1 MCWRCAAASCGRQ
14 IFRRCADAVSLA
26 AARTPDPPVLRRP
39 GERGLACV
47 SAVLGWLGAAVLG
60 LLFAIVMLA
69 VLRRYLFGAGLI
81 WSDELAIWLNVAL
94 VALGMPLA
102 ATSALSMRL
111 DVLVRLL
118 PGGGQRL
125 AAILADAIA
134 VHGALVIAIG
144 GAGVAALVGGT
155 STVLGLPESLRFAA
169 FATGGGLT
177 VLLLLWR
184 AALDRS
190 VAAALASLLLG
201 LGLYLAAQSTTGLS
215 LTTPSLV
222 AALAAGIGL
231 LIGAPLPFAL
241 LAGVSLSGP
250 FGGMLPEPAI
260 VQNTVSGVSKFLL
273 LAIPFFLLAGELL
286 TAGGLAERLVRFAA
300 SLVGHWRAGLAQTAL
315 VASTL
320 FSGASGSSVANAAFG
335 AKVMAPALVARGYP
349 PANAA
354 AIVAGVSMLDNII
367 PPSIAFL
374 ILAAATNL
382 SVGSLL
388 VGGFVA
394 GAVLVPAL
402 AIGIH
407 LSIRGVVDTAPKASA
422 GERAKSFVGA
432 LPAIGLGVVV
442 VVGIRF
448 GVVTVTEAS
457 ALAVAYA
464 LVVCLALRSLDFAGV
479 GRALRSSAGEAAAVG
494 LLIGASAPFAF
505 LLAVD
510 RVSEHMAALVTAFGG
525 GPYAVMLLANLV
537 LLVAG
542 LFLDIGAAILLL
554 APLMLP
560 VAIAAGLDPIQ
571 FGVIL
576 VVNLMIHGLTPPL
589 GILVYVVS
597 GITRV
602 PAAAVFRAVLP
613 LLASLLAALAVLC
626 LGAAAWPSL
635 PPSIKELF

>member
-1 MCWRCAAASCGRQ
+1 V
-14 IFRRCADAVSLA
+14 ADAAIDEGAAA
-26 AARTPDPPVLRRP
+26 AARSMPEPTVPSQQSPPPVAGTRSAAALA
-39 GERGLACV
+39 GLVAT
-47 SAVLGWLGAAVLG
+47 LEILGAVILAG
-60 LLFAIVMLA
+60 LFVVVMLA
-69 VLRRYLFGAGLI
+69 VLRRYALGGGFV

-94 VALGMPLA
+94 VAVGAPLA
-102 ATSALSMRL
+102 ATSALAMRL
-111 DVLVRLL
+111 DVIVRLL
-118 PGGGQRL
+118 PQRGQAI
-125 AAILADAIA
+125 AAVFADAVA
-134 VHGALVIAIG
+134 VHGSLVLAIG
-144 GAGVAALVGGT
+144 GASVAALVGGT

-169 FATGGGLT
+169 FAIGGGLT
-177 VLLLLWR
+177 VVVVLWR

-190 VAAALASLLLG
+190 LLAALASLALG
-201 LGLYLAAQSTTGLS
+201 VTLYAIAQSSTGLFVA
-215 LTTPSLV
+215 TPSLV
-222 AALAAGIGL
+222 AALAAGLGL
-231 LIGAPLPFAL
+231 LLGAPLPYAL
-241 LAGVSLSGP
+241 LAGVSLSGA
-250 FGGMLPEPAI
+250 FGGLLPEPAI

-286 TAGGLAERLVRFAA
+286 TSGGLAERLVRFAA
-300 SLVGHWRAGLAQTAL
+300 ALVGHLRAGLAQTAL
-315 VASTL
+315 VASVL

-335 AKVMAPALVARGYP
+335 AKVMAPTLIARGYP
-349 PANAA
+349 PAHAA

-374 ILAAATNL
+374 ILATATNL

-388 VGGFVA
+388 VGGFIA
-394 GAVLVPAL
+394 GGVLALAL

-407 LSIRGVVDTAPKASA
+407 LSVRDVVDSAPKAN
-422 GERAKSFVGA
+422 GEERAASFIGA

-464 LVVCLALRSLDFAGV
+464 LVTCLALRSLNAASVFA
-479 GRALRSSAGEAAAVG
+479 ALRKSATEAAAVG
-494 LLIGASAPFAF
+494 MLIGASAPFAF
-505 LLAVD
+505 LLALD
-510 RVSEHMAALVTAFGG
+510 RVSDQMAGLVTALGG

-554 APLMLP
+554 APLLLP

-602 PAAAVFRAVLP
+602 PAGAVFRAVLP
-613 LLASLLAALAVLC
+613 LLGTLLVALALLS

-635 PPSIKELF
+635 PAWLKLAL

>member
-1 MCWRCAAASCGRQ
+1 MSDVNLAGLDPDAPHRADLQSGRS
-14 IFRRCADAVSLA
+14 R
-26 AARTPDPPVLRRP
+26 
-39 GERGLACV
+39 RGLA
-47 SAVLGWLGAAVLG
+47 VLSNTLEWLGAVILAA
-60 LLFAIVMLA
+60 LFLVVMAA
-69 VLRRYLFGAGLI
+69 VLRRYVLGGGLV

-94 VALGMPLA
+94 VAVGMPLA
-102 ATSALSMRL
+102 ATSALAMRL
-111 DVLVRLL
+111 EVIVRLL
-118 PGGGQRL
+118 PAKGQRV
-125 AAILADAIA
+125 AEVVANAVA
-134 VHGALVIAIG
+134 VHGALVLALG
-144 GAGVAALVGGT
+144 GAGVAQLVGGT

-169 FATGGGLT
+169 FAVGGGLT
-177 VLLLLWR
+177 MLAVLWR

-190 VAAALASLLLG
+190 IIVALSSLVLG
-201 LGLYLAAQSTTGLS
+201 AGFYLAAQSVTGLFVS
-215 LTTPSLV
+215 TPSLI
-222 AALAAGIGL
+222 AALFAGLGL
-231 LIGAPLPFAL
+231 ILGAPLPFAL
-241 LAGVSLSGP
+241 LAGVSLTGA
-250 FGGMLPEPAI
+250 FGGLLPEPAI

-300 SLVGHWRAGLAQTAL
+300 SMVGHLRAGLAQTAL
-315 VASTL
+315 VTSVL

-335 AKVMAPALVARGYP
+335 AKVMAPTLVARGYP

-374 ILAAATNL
+374 ILASATNL

-388 VGGFVA
+388 VGGFIA
-394 GAVLVPAL
+394 GGVLAL
-402 AIGIH
+402 ALGIGIH
-407 LSIRGVVDTAPKASA
+407 LSVREVAPQPKAS
-422 GERAKSFVGA
+422 GNERARSFVGA

-448 GVVTVTEAS
+448 GVVTTTEAS

-464 LVVCLALRSLDFAGV
+464 LVVCLALRSLNPGTVIA
-479 GRALRSSAGEAAAVG
+479 ALRKSATEAAAVG

-505 LLAVD
+505 LLALD
-510 RVSEHMAALVTAFGG
+510 RVSDQMAGLVTALGG

-554 APLMLP
+554 APLLLP

-602 PAAAVFRAVLP
+602 PAGHVFRAVLP
-613 LLASLLAALAVLC
+613 LLASLICALALLC

-635 PPSIKELF
+635 PASFKELF

>member
-1 MCWRCAAASCGRQ
+1 MTT
-14 IFRRCADAVSLA
+14 LA
-26 AARTPDPPVLRRP
+26 ATPAQRPMSLRDRSA
-39 GERGLACV
+39 RGLARLQ
-47 SAVLGWLGAAVLG
+47 SMLEILGAAILAA
-60 LLFAIVMLA
+60 LFAIVMVA
-69 VLRRYLFGAGLI
+69 VLRRYLLGGGLV

-94 VALGMPLA
+94 VAVGMPLA
-102 ATSALSMRL
+102 ATSALAMRL
-111 DVLVRLL
+111 DVVVRLL
-118 PGGGQRL
+118 PQRAQ
-125 AAILADAIA
+125 AAAVVFADAVA
-134 VHGALVIAIG
+134 VQGAFVLAIG
-144 GAGVAALVGGT
+144 GAGVAQLVGGT

-169 FATGGGLT
+169 FAAGGAATIL
-177 VLLLLWR
+177 VVLWR

-190 VAAALASLLLG
+190 TVAAALSLVLG
-201 LGLYLAAQSTTGLS
+201 GALYAAAQLSTGVFVE
-215 LTTPSLV
+215 TPSLV
-222 AALAAGIGL
+222 AALAAGL
-231 LIGAPLPFAL
+231 ALILGAPLPFAL
-241 LAGVSLSGP
+241 LAGVSLTGA
-250 FGGMLPEPAI
+250 FGGLLPEPAI

-300 SLVGHWRAGLAQTAL
+300 ALVGHLRAGLAQTAL
-315 VASTL
+315 VSSVL

-335 AKVMAPALVARGYP
+335 AKVMAPTLIARGYP
-349 PANAA
+349 PAHAA

-374 ILAAATNL
+374 ILATATNL

-394 GAVLVPAL
+394 GGVLALAL

-407 LSIRGVVDTAPKASA
+407 LSVREVVDAAPKASA
-422 GERAKSFVGA
+422 QERTRSLIGA

-448 GVVTVTEAS
+448 GIVTTTEAS

-464 LVVCLALRSLDFAGV
+464 LVTCLALHSLNAGSVFA
-479 GRALRSSAGEAAAVG
+479 ALRKSATEAAAVG
-494 LLIGASAPFAF
+494 MLIGASAPFAF
-505 LLAVD
+505 LLALD
-510 RVSEHMAALVTAFGG
+510 RVSDQMAGLVTVFGG
-525 GPYAVMLLANLV
+525 GPYAVMLLSNLV

-554 APLMLP
+554 APLLLP
-560 VAIAAGLDPIQ
+560 VAITAGLDPIQ

-589 GILVYVVS
+589 GILVYVVA

-602 PAAAVFRAVLP
+602 PAGAVFRAVLP
-613 LLASLLAALAVLC
+613 LLASLLVALAVLC

-635 PPSIKELF
+635 PLSFKELFR

>member
-1 MCWRCAAASCGRQ
+1 MTAFANPPPTRHDRRRDRSGR
-14 IFRRCADAVSLA
+14 ALA
-26 AARTPDPPVLRRP
+26 
-39 GERGLACV
+39 GLV
-47 SAVLGWLGAAVLG
+47 AVLEWLGAGILAT
-60 LLFAIVMLA
+60 LFLVVMAA
-69 VLRRYLFGAGLI
+69 VLRRYVLGGGLV

-94 VALGMPLA
+94 VAVGAPLA
-102 ATSALSMRL
+102 ATSALAMRL
-111 DVLVRLL
+111 DVIVRLL
-118 PGGGQRL
+118 PERGQRI
-125 AAILADAIA
+125 AGILADAVA
-134 VHGALVIAIG
+134 VHGSLVLAIG
-144 GAGVAALVGGT
+144 GANVAALVGGT
-155 STVLGLPESLRFAA
+155 STVLGLPESWRFAA
-169 FATGGGLT
+169 FAIGGGLT
-177 VLLLLWR
+177 VLMVIWR
-184 AALDRS
+184 AALARS
-190 VAAALASLLLG
+190 AAAALASLG
-201 LGLYLAAQSTTGLS
+201 LGVALYLLAQSTTGLFVA
-215 LTTPSLV
+215 TPSLV
-222 AALAAGIGL
+222 AALAAGLGL
-231 LIGAPLPFAL
+231 LLGAPLPYAL
-241 LAGVSLSGP
+241 LAGVSLTGAV
-250 FGGMLPEPAI
+250 GGLLPEPAI

-300 SLVGHWRAGLAQTAL
+300 SLVGHLRAGLAQTAL
-315 VASTL
+315 VSSVL

-335 AKVMAPALVARGYP
+335 AKVMAPTLVARGYP
-349 PANAA
+349 PAHAA

-374 ILAAATNL
+374 ILATATNL

-394 GAVLVPAL
+394 GGVLALAL

-407 LSIRGVVDTAPKASA
+407 LSVRDVVDAAPKASRQ
-422 GERAKSFVGA
+422 ERAKSLIGA

-448 GVVTVTEAS
+448 GVVTTTEAS
-457 ALAVAYA
+457 ALAVTYG
-464 LVVCLALRSLDFAGV
+464 LVTCLALRSLNAGTV
-479 GRALRSSAGEAAAVG
+479 FGALRKAATEAAAVG
-494 LLIGASAPFAF
+494 MLIGASAPFAF
-505 LLAVD
+505 LLALD
-510 RVSEHMAALVTAFGG
+510 RVSDQMAGLVTALGG

-554 APLMLP
+554 APLLLP

-589 GILVYVVS
+589 GILVYVVA

-602 PAAAVFRAVLP
+602 PAGAVFRAVLP
-613 LLASLLAALAVLC
+613 LLASLLVALALLC

-635 PPSIKELF
+635 PPSFKDLF

>member
-1 MCWRCAAASCGRQ
+1 MPGAAIIARP
-14 IFRRCADAVSLA
+14 A
-26 AARTPDPPVLRRP
+26 AGPARTRS
-39 GERGLACV
+39 ERGLAILV
-47 SAVLGWLGAAVLG
+47 AALEWAGAAVLAM
-60 LLFAIVMLA
+60 LFMVVMAA
-69 VLRRYLFGAGLI
+69 VARRYLTGGGLV

-94 VALGMPLA
+94 VAIGAPLA
-102 ATSALSMRL
+102 ATGALAMRL
-111 DVLVRLL
+111 DVIVGLL
-118 PGGGQRL
+118 PPLGRRL
-125 AAILADAIA
+125 AALLAEAVAI
-134 VHGALVIAIG
+134 HGALVLLFG
-144 GAGVAALVGGT
+144 GASVAALVGGT

-169 FATGGGLT
+169 FAAGGGAT
-177 VLLLLWR
+177 VLVLIWR
-184 AALDRS
+184 AAL
-190 VAAALASLLLG
+190 
-201 LGLYLAAQSTTGLS
+201 AQSWPEALVSLALGGALYGLAQVQTGIIVEKA
-215 LTTPSLV
+215 SLV
-222 AALAAGIGL
+222 AGGAAAAGL
-231 LIGAPLPFAL
+231 LLGAPLPFAL
-241 LAGVSLSGP
+241 LSGVSLSGA

-260 VQNTVSGVSKFLL
+260 VQNTVAGVSKFLL

-286 TAGGLAERLVRFAA
+286 TSGGLAERLVRFAA
-300 SLVGHWRAGLAQTAL
+300 ALVGHWRAGLAQTAL
-315 VASTL
+315 VASVL

-335 AKVMAPALVARGYP
+335 AKVMAPALIARGYP

-394 GAVLVPAL
+394 GGILALAL

-407 LSIRGVVDTAPKASA
+407 LSIRGVVDSGPRAD
-422 GERAKSFVGA
+422 GRERARSFVGA
-432 LPAIGLGVVV
+432 LPAVGLGIVV

-464 LVVCLALRSLDFAGV
+464 LVACLALRSLTGGTVLAC
-479 GRALRSSAGEAAAVG
+479 LRKAAGEAAAVG

-505 LLAVD
+505 LLAVE
-510 RVSEHMAALVTAFGG
+510 RVSEQMASLVTVFGG
-525 GPYAVMLLANLV
+525 GPFAVMLLSNLV

-554 APLMLP
+554 GPLLLP
-560 VAIAAGLDPIQ
+560 VATAAGIDPIQ
-571 FGVIL
+571 FGVVL

-602 PAAAVFRAVLP
+602 PTASVFRAVLP
-613 LLASLLAALAVLC
+613 LLASLLTALLALCLAV
-626 LGAAAWPSL
+626 AAWPSL
-635 PPSIKELF
+635 PATIREFAR

>member
-1 MCWRCAAASCGRQ
+1 MTAAATSVGSEMPM
-14 IFRRCADAVSLA
+14 RRSRPLA
-26 AARTPDPPVLRRP
+26 LLVAAL
-39 GERGLACV
+39 EWA
-47 SAVLGWLGAAVLG
+47 GAAVLA
-60 LLFAIVMLA
+60 LLFVVVMAA
-69 VLRRYLFGAGLI
+69 VMRRYLFGGGLV

-94 VALGMPLA
+94 VAIGAPLA
-102 ATSALSMRL
+102 ATSALAMRF
-111 DVLVRLL
+111 DVVVGLL
-118 PGGGQRL
+118 PPAGRRV
-125 AAILADAIA
+125 AAILAEAIA
-134 VHGALVIAIG
+134 IHGALVLALG
-144 GAGVAALVGGT
+144 GASVAALVGGT

-169 FATGGGLT
+169 FALGGGLT
-177 VLLLLWR
+177 VLVLVWR
-184 AALDRS
+184 GALAQS
-190 VAAALASLLLG
+190 WPAALASLALG
-201 LGLYLAAQSTTGLS
+201 SALYGAAQLESGLFVEKA
-215 LTTPSLV
+215 SLV
-222 AALAAGIGL
+222 AGLAAAAGL
-231 LIGAPLPFAL
+231 LLGAPLPFAL
-241 LAGVSLSGP
+241 LAGVSLSGA
-250 FGGMLPEPAI
+250 FGGLLPEPAI
-260 VQNTVSGVSKFLL
+260 VQNTVAGVSKFLL

-300 SLVGHWRAGLAQTAL
+300 ALVGHFRAGLAQTAL
-315 VASTL
+315 VASVL

-394 GAVLVPAL
+394 GGVLALAL

-407 LSIRGVVDTAPKASA
+407 LSVRGVVDSGPRAS
-422 GERAKSFVGA
+422 GEERAKSLVGA
-432 LPAIGLGVVV
+432 LPAIGLGIVV

-464 LVVCLALRSLDFAGV
+464 LVACLLLRSLNAGTV
-479 GRALRSSAGEAAAVG
+479 LASLRKAAGEAAAVG

-510 RVSEHMAALVTAFGG
+510 RVSEQMAGLVTAFGG
-525 GPYAVMLLANLV
+525 GPLAVMLLANLV

-554 APLMLP
+554 APLLLP
-560 VAIAAGLDPIQ
+560 AAVAAGIDPIQ
-571 FGVIL
+571 FGVVL

-597 GITRV
+597 GIMRL

-613 LLASLLAALAVLC
+613 LLASLLVALLAMCLAV
-626 LGAAAWPSL
+626 AAWPSL
-635 PPSIKELF
+635 PAAFRELFR

>member
-1 MCWRCAAASCGRQ
+1 VTLLECLGAG
-14 IFRRCADAVSLA
+14 ILA
-26 AARTPDPPVLRRP
+26 A
-39 GERGLACV
+39 
-47 SAVLGWLGAAVLG
+47 
-60 LLFAIVMLA
+60 LFLVVMAA
-69 VLRRYLFGAGLI
+69 VLRRYVLGGGLV

-94 VALGMPLA
+94 VAVGAPLA

-111 DVLVRLL
+111 DVIVRLL
-118 PGGGQRL
+118 PERGQRI
-125 AAILADAIA
+125 AAIFADAVA
-134 VHGALVIAIG
+134 VHGSLVLAIG
-144 GAGVAALVGGT
+144 GASVAALVGGT
-155 STVLGLPESLRFAA
+155 STVLGLPESWRFAA
-169 FATGGGLT
+169 FAIGGGLT
-177 VLLLLWR
+177 VLVVIWR

-190 VAAALASLLLG
+190 VLAALTSLG
-201 LGLYLAAQSTTGLS
+201 FGIALYLLAQSTTGLFVA
-215 LTTPSLV
+215 TPSLV
-222 AALAAGIGL
+222 AALAAGLGL
-231 LIGAPLPFAL
+231 LLGAPLPYAL
-241 LAGVSLSGP
+241 LAGVSLTGAV
-250 FGGMLPEPAI
+250 GGLLPEPAI

-300 SLVGHWRAGLAQTAL
+300 SLVGHLRAGLAQTAL
-315 VASTL
+315 VSSVL

-335 AKVMAPALVARGYP
+335 AKVMAPTLVARGYP
-349 PANAA
+349 PAHAA

-374 ILAAATNL
+374 ILATATNL

-394 GAVLVPAL
+394 GGVLAL
-402 AIGIH
+402 ALATGIH
-407 LSIRGVVDTAPKASA
+407 LSVRDVVDAAPKASRQ
-422 GERAKSFVGA
+422 ERAKSLVGA

-448 GVVTVTEAS
+448 GVVTTTEAS

-464 LVVCLALRSLDFAGV
+464 LVTCLALRSLNAGTV
-479 GRALRSSAGEAAAVG
+479 FGALRKSATEAAAVG
-494 LLIGASAPFAF
+494 MLIGASAPFAF
-505 LLAVD
+505 LLALD
-510 RVSEHMAALVTAFGG
+510 RVSDQVAGLVTVLGG

-554 APLMLP
+554 APLLLP

-589 GILVYVVS
+589 GILVYVVA

-602 PAAAVFRAVLP
+602 PAGAVFRAVLP
-613 LLASLLAALAVLC
+613 LLASLLVALALLC

-635 PPSIKELF
+635 PPSFKDLF

>member
-1 MCWRCAAASCGRQ
+1 MPARQ
-14 IFRRCADAVSLA
+14 SRLLA
-26 AARTPDPPVLRRP
+26 L
-39 GERGLACV
+39 LAT
-47 SAVLGWLGAAVLG
+47 ALEWLGAAVLG
-60 LLFAIVMLA
+60 LLFLVVMAA
-69 VLRRYLFGAGLI
+69 VARRYLFGGGLV

-94 VALGMPLA
+94 VAIGAPLA
-102 ATSALSMRL
+102 ATSTLAMRFE
-111 DVLVRLL
+111 VVVGLL
-118 PGGGQRL
+118 PPAGRRL
-125 AAILADAIA
+125 AAILAEAIA
-134 VHGALVIAIG
+134 IHGALVLAVG
-144 GAGVAALVGGT
+144 GASVAALVGGT

-169 FATGGGLT
+169 FAIGGGLT
-177 VLLLLWR
+177 VLIVLWR
-184 AALDRS
+184 AALAQS
-190 VAAALASLLLG
+190 WPAALVALALG
-201 LGLYLAAQSTTGLS
+201 SALYGAAQLETGLFVEKA
-215 LTTPSLV
+215 SLV
-222 AALAAGIGL
+222 AGLAAAAGL
-231 LIGAPLPFAL
+231 LLGAPLPFAL
-241 LAGVSLSGP
+241 LAGVSLSGA
-250 FGGMLPEPAI
+250 FGGLLPEPAI
-260 VQNTVSGVSKFLL
+260 VQNTVAGVSKFLL

-300 SLVGHWRAGLAQTAL
+300 ALVGHFRAGLAQTAL
-315 VASTL
+315 VASVL

-374 ILAAATNL
+374 VLAAATNL

-394 GAVLVPAL
+394 GGVLAL
-402 AIGIH
+402 ALAAGIH
-407 LSIRGVVDTAPKASA
+407 LSVRGVVDSAPRAS
-422 GERAKSFVGA
+422 GEERAKSLVGA
-432 LPAIGLGVVV
+432 LPAIGLGIVV

-464 LVVCLALRSLDFAGV
+464 LVACLALRSLNAGTV
-479 GRALRSSAGEAAAVG
+479 LASLRKAAGEAAAVG

-510 RVSEHMAALVTAFGG
+510 RVSEQMAGLVTAFGG
-525 GPYAVMLLANLV
+525 GPLAVMLLANLV

-542 LFLDIGAAILLL
+542 LVLDIGAAILLL
-554 APLMLP
+554 APLLLP
-560 VAIAAGLDPIQ
+560 AAIAAGLDPIQ
-571 FGVIL
+571 FGVVL

-597 GITRV
+597 GIMRL

-613 LLASLLAALAVLC
+613 LLASLLVALLAMCLAV
-626 LGAAAWPSL
+626 AAWPSL
-635 PPSIKELF
+635 PAAFRELFR

>member
-1 MCWRCAAASCGRQ
+1 MA
-14 IFRRCADAVSLA
+14 
-26 AARTPDPPVLRRP
+26 
-39 GERGLACV
+39 
-47 SAVLGWLGAAVLG
+47 
-60 LLFAIVMLA
+60 A
-69 VLRRYLFGAGLI
+69 VLRRYVLGGGLV

-94 VALGMPLA
+94 VAVGMPLA
-102 ATSALSMRL
+102 ATSALAMRL
-111 DVLVRLL
+111 DVIVRLM
-118 PGGGQRL
+118 PARGQDVARVV
-125 AAILADAIA
+125 ADAVA
-134 VHGALVIAIG
+134 VHGALVLAIG
-144 GAGVAALVGGT
+144 GAGVAQLVGGT
-155 STVLGLPESLRFAA
+155 STVLGLPESLRFAS
-169 FATGGGLT
+169 FAVGGGLT
-177 VLLLLWR
+177 VLVVLWR

-190 VAAALASLLLG
+190 VVSMLASLILG
-201 LGLYLAAQSTTGLS
+201 VALYLAAQTATGLFVA
-215 LTTPSLV
+215 TPSLI
-222 AALAAGIGL
+222 AGLFAGAGL
-231 LIGAPLPFAL
+231 ILGAPLPFAL
-241 LAGVSLSGP
+241 LAGVSLTGA
-250 FGGMLPEPAI
+250 FGGLLPEPAI

-300 SLVGHWRAGLAQTAL
+300 ALVGHLRAGLAQTAL
-315 VASTL
+315 VSSVL

-335 AKVMAPALVARGYP
+335 AKVMAPTLVARGYR
-349 PANAA
+349 PADAA

-374 ILAAATNL
+374 LLASATNL

-388 VGGFVA
+388 VGGLIA
-394 GAVLVPAL
+394 GGVLAL
-402 AIGIH
+402 ALGVGIH
-407 LSIRGVVDTAPKASA
+407 LTVREVEPRPKASA
-422 GERAKSFVGA
+422 QERRRSLVGA

-457 ALAVAYA
+457 ALAVTYA
-464 LVVCLALRSLDFAGV
+464 LVVCLALRSLSGATV
-479 GRALRSSAGEAAAVG
+479 LASLKKAAVEASAVG

-505 LLAVD
+505 LLALD
-510 RVSEHMAALVTAFGG
+510 RVSDQMAGLVTALGG

-554 APLMLP
+554 APLLLP

-602 PAAAVFRAVLP
+602 PAGHVFRAVLP
-613 LLASLLAALAVLC
+613 LLASLLCALALLC

-635 PPSIKELF
+635 PPSFKELF

>member
-1 MCWRCAAASCGRQ
+1 MRRSRPLALLVAALEWA
-14 IFRRCADAVSLA
+14 
-26 AARTPDPPVLRRP
+26 
-39 GERGLACV
+39 
-47 SAVLGWLGAAVLG
+47 GAAVLA
-60 LLFAIVMLA
+60 LLFVVVMAA
-69 VLRRYLFGAGLI
+69 VMRRYLFGGGLV

-94 VALGMPLA
+94 VAIGAPLA
-102 ATSALSMRL
+102 ATSALAMRF
-111 DVLVRLL
+111 DVVVGLL
-118 PGGGQRL
+118 PPAGRRV
-125 AAILADAIA
+125 AAILAEAIA
-134 VHGALVIAIG
+134 IHGALVLALG
-144 GAGVAALVGGT
+144 GASVAALVGGT

-169 FATGGGLT
+169 FALGGGLT
-177 VLLLLWR
+177 VLVLVWR
-184 AALDRS
+184 GALAQS
-190 VAAALASLLLG
+190 WPAALASLALG
-201 LGLYLAAQSTTGLS
+201 SALYGAAQLESGLFVEKA
-215 LTTPSLV
+215 SLV
-222 AALAAGIGL
+222 AGLAAAAGL
-231 LIGAPLPFAL
+231 LLGAPLPFAL
-241 LAGVSLSGP
+241 LAGVSLSGA
-250 FGGMLPEPAI
+250 FGGLLPEPAI
-260 VQNTVSGVSKFLL
+260 VQNTVAGVSKFLL

-300 SLVGHWRAGLAQTAL
+300 ALVGHFRAGLAQTAL
-315 VASTL
+315 VASVL

-394 GAVLVPAL
+394 GGVLALAL

-407 LSIRGVVDTAPKASA
+407 LSVRGVVDSGPRAS
-422 GERAKSFVGA
+422 GEERAKSLVGA
-432 LPAIGLGVVV
+432 LPAIGLGIVV

-464 LVVCLALRSLDFAGV
+464 LVACLLLRSLNAGTV
-479 GRALRSSAGEAAAVG
+479 LASLRKAAGEAAAVG

-510 RVSEHMAALVTAFGG
+510 RVSEQMAGLVTAFGG
-525 GPYAVMLLANLV
+525 GPLAVMLLANLV

-554 APLMLP
+554 APLLLP
-560 VAIAAGLDPIQ
+560 AAVAAGIDPIQ
-571 FGVIL
+571 FGVVL

-597 GITRV
+597 GIMRL

-613 LLASLLAALAVLC
+613 LLASLLVALLAMCLAV
-626 LGAAAWPSL
+626 AAWPSL
-635 PPSIKELF
+635 PAAFRELFR

>member
-1 MCWRCAAASCGRQ
+1 MPA
-14 IFRRCADAVSLA
+14 RRSRPLA
-26 AARTPDPPVLRRP
+26 LLVATL
-39 GERGLACV
+39 E
-47 SAVLGWLGAAVLG
+47 WLGAAVLG
-60 LLFAIVMLA
+60 LLFLVVMAA
-69 VLRRYLFGAGLI
+69 VARRYLFGSGLV

-94 VALGMPLA
+94 VAIGAPLA
-102 ATSALSMRL
+102 ATSTLAMRFE
-111 DVLVRLL
+111 VVVGLL
-118 PGGGQRL
+118 PPAGRRL
-125 AAILADAIA
+125 AAILAEAIA
-134 VHGALVIAIG
+134 IHGALVLALG
-144 GAGVAALVGGT
+144 GASVAALVGGT

-169 FATGGGLT
+169 FAIGGGLT
-177 VLLLLWR
+177 VLIVLWR
-184 AALDRS
+184 AALAQS
-190 VAAALASLLLG
+190 WPAALVALALG
-201 LGLYLAAQSTTGLS
+201 SALYGAAQLETGLFVEKA
-215 LTTPSLV
+215 SLV
-222 AALAAGIGL
+222 AGLAAAAGL
-231 LIGAPLPFAL
+231 LLGAPLPFAL
-241 LAGVSLSGP
+241 LAGVSLSGA
-250 FGGMLPEPAI
+250 FGGLLPEPAI
-260 VQNTVSGVSKFLL
+260 VQNTVAGVSKFLL

-300 SLVGHWRAGLAQTAL
+300 ALVGHFRAGLAQTAL
-315 VASTL
+315 VASVL

-374 ILAAATNL
+374 VLAAATNL

-394 GAVLVPAL
+394 GGVLAL
-402 AIGIH
+402 ALAAGIH
-407 LSIRGVVDTAPKASA
+407 LSVRGVVDSAPRAS
-422 GERAKSFVGA
+422 GEERAKSLVGA
-432 LPAIGLGVVV
+432 LPAIGLGIVV

-464 LVVCLALRSLDFAGV
+464 LVACLALRSLNAGTV
-479 GRALRSSAGEAAAVG
+479 LASLRKAAGEAAAVG

-510 RVSEHMAALVTAFGG
+510 RVSEQMAGLVTAFGG
-525 GPYAVMLLANLV
+525 GPLAVMLLANLV

-542 LFLDIGAAILLL
+542 LVLDIGAAILLL
-554 APLMLP
+554 APLLLP
-560 VAIAAGLDPIQ
+560 AAIAAGLDPIQ
-571 FGVIL
+571 FGVVL

-597 GITRV
+597 GIMRL

-613 LLASLLAALAVLC
+613 LLASLLVALLAMCLAV
-626 LGAAAWPSL
+626 AAWPSL
-635 PPSIKELF
+635 PAAFRELFR